1 VEDDVPAAEEA
12 AEAAEAVEAE
22 AAGAAAAGAAEAEA
36 AEAEATRDAT
46 PGAVSGS
53 PEAGVN
59 VSPLWY
65 TSRI

>member
-1 VEDDVPAAEEA
+1 MEDDVPAVEEA
-12 AEAAEAVEAE
+12 AEAEEAE
-22 AAGAAAAGAAEAEA
+22 AGSGAAEAEA
-36 AEAEATRDAT
+36 EEAEATRDAT

>member
-1 VEDDVPAAEEA
+1 MEDDVPAVEEA
-12 AEAAEAVEAE
+12 AEAEQ
-22 AAGAAAAGAAEAEA
+22 AGAGAEAEA
-36 AEAEATRDAT
+36 EEAEAEEAGAGATRDAT